1 MSTKKRKAPSATPSK
16 KATPPYKPSER
27 AVEIEEAGLPKYLSC
42 IIDGKLPK
50 FENPPEKWG
59 NADHIIPVDHTI
71 IVLIEAVKKVNPQDY
86 VVIPES
92 FMLNMEMEFVDDED
106 EEYQKERID
115 KLLKQYKDKIVEILE
130 QYKDKKRIYVCV
142 NSSKWLNGPSHQN
155 FICVMKE
162 TKQIIRFEPTTNNVR
177 LEAFGIGKFWKQVAK
192 GHGYTYEVIEK
203 AFWLN
208 QIHACRLNSLIL
220 ALNHILDIS
229 IETFLGCF
237 GLKGKA
243 NFLECDEETL
253 RKFNFT
259 VQDQLYK
266 FLKNTK
272 ALPLPRPK
280 STRLKPVLSDPPETN
295 PVLYNPPSKKL
306 KTKYVLSE
314 PPSKKLKT
322 RLVFRSKKKSKLKK
336 SKKINKQ

>member
-16 KATPPYKPSER
+16 KATPPYIPSER
-27 AVEIEEAGLPKYLSC
+27 AVKIEEAGLPKYLSC

-50 FENPPEKWG
+50 LLEPPTEGWG
-59 NADHIIPVDHTI
+59 ESKHIISVDATI
-71 IVLIEAVKKVNPQDY
+71 KVLIEAVKKVNPQDY

-92 FMLNMEMEFVDDED
+92 FMLDMEMEFVNDED
-106 EEYQKERID
+106 EEHHLKERID
-115 KLLKQYKDKIVEILE
+115 KLLIQYKDKIDKILK
-130 QYKDKKRIYVCV
+130 YKDNDKKRIYVCV

-155 FICVMKE
+155 FICVMIK
-162 TKQIIRFEPTTNNVR
+162 TQQIIRFEPTTNNPR

-192 GHGYTYEVIEK
+192 GNRYTYEVIEK

-208 QIHACRLNSLIL
+208 VINACRLNSLIL

-229 IETFLGCF
+229 IETFLDCF

-259 VQDQLYK
+259 VQDQLYE

-272 ALPLPRPK
+272 APPLPRPK
-280 STRLKPVLSDPPETN
+280 LTRRKPETN

-306 KTKYVLSE
+306 KTRLV
-314 PPSKKLKT
+314 SKKLKT

>member
-1 MSTKKRKAPSATPSK
+1 MSTKKRKAPSATP
-16 KATPPYKPSER
+16 PYIPSER

-42 IIDGKLPK
+42 IIDGKLP
-50 FENPPEKWG
+50 ELLEPPTKKWG
-59 NADHIIPVDHTI
+59 NAGHIISVDDTI
-71 IVLIEAVKKVNPQDY
+71 RVLIEAVKKVNPQDY

-92 FMLNMEMEFVDDED
+92 FMLDMEMEFVDDED

-115 KLLKQYKDKIVEILE
+115 ELLEQYKDKIDKILK
-130 QYKDKKRIYVCV
+130 YKDKKRIYVCV

-155 FICVMKE
+155 FICVMIK

-177 LEAFGIGKFWKQVAK
+177 LEAFGIGKFWKQFAK
-192 GHGYTYEVIEK
+192 DYGYTYEVIKK

-208 QIHACRLNSLIL
+208 LINACRLNSLIL

-237 GLKGKA
+237 GLEGKA
-243 NFLECDEETL
+243 DFFDCNIDTL
-253 RKFNFT
+253 RPFNFT
-259 VQDQLYK
+259 VQGQLEK

-272 ALPLPRPK
+272 APSLPRPE
-280 STRLKPVLSDPPETN
+280 STRLKKSPSRLKTDPDI
-295 PVLYNPPSKKL
+295 PPSKKR
-306 KTKYVLSE
+306 
-314 PPSKKLKT
+314 KT

>member
-1 MSTKKRKAPSATPSK
+1 MSTKKRKAPSATPS
-16 KATPPYKPSER
+16 YKPSER
-27 AVEIEEAGLPKYLSC
+27 ALKIEEAGLPKYLSC

-50 FENPPEKWG
+50 LLKPPTKKWG
-59 NADHIIPVDHTI
+59 NAGHIISVDDTI

-92 FMLNMEMEFVDDED
+92 FMMNMEMEFVDDED

-115 KLLKQYKDKIVEILE
+115 ELLEQYKDKIDKILE
-130 QYKDKKRIYVCV
+130 KYKDKKRIYVCV

-155 FICVMKE
+155 FICVMIK
-162 TKQIIRFEPTTNNVR
+162 TKQIIRFEPTTNSPR
-177 LEAFGIGKFWKQVAK
+177 LEAFGIGKFWEQVAK
-192 GHGYTYEVIEK
+192 DYGYTYEVIEK

-208 QIHACRLNSLIL
+208 LINACRLNSLIL

-237 GLKGKA
+237 GLEGKA
-243 NFLECDEETL
+243 DFFDCNIDTL
-253 RKFNFT
+253 RPFNFT
-259 VQDQLYK
+259 VQGQLQA

-272 ALPLPRPK
+272 APLSLPRQL
-280 STRLKPVLSDPPETN
+280 STRLKKSPSRLKTDPDIPA
-295 PVLYNPPSKKL
+295 SKK
-306 KTKYVLSE
+306 
-314 PPSKKLKT
+314 PKT
-322 RLVFRSKKKSKLKK
+322 RLAFRSKKKSKLKK

>member
-1 MSTKKRKAPSATPSK
+1 MSTKKRKAPSATP
-16 KATPPYKPSER
+16 PYIPSER
-27 AVEIEEAGLPKYLSC
+27 AVKIEEAGLPKYLSC

-50 FENPPEKWG
+50 FEKTPEDWG
-59 NADHIIPVDHTI
+59 DNSKPIITADNTV

-92 FMLNMEMEFVDDED
+92 FMLDMEMESVDDED
-106 EEYQKERID
+106 EKHQKERIGV
-115 KLLKQYKDKIVEILE
+115 LLKQYKGKIVEILK
-130 QYKDKKRIYVCV
+130 QYKDKKRIYVGV
-142 NSSKWLNGPSHQN
+142 NSSKYLNGPSHQN
-155 FICVMKE
+155 FICIMIE

-177 LEAFGIGKFWKQVAK
+177 LEAFGIGKFWKQFAK
-192 GHGYTYEVIEK
+192 LYGYTYKVIEK

-237 GLKGKA
+237 DLGLDPP
-243 NFLECDEETL
+243 NFLHCDTETL

-259 VQDQLYK
+259 VQGQLEK

-272 ALPLPRPK
+272 APLSLPRPQL
-280 STRLKPVLSDPPETN
+280 TRRKPVLHSPPETN
-295 PVLYNPPSKKL
+295 PVLHSPPSKKP
-306 KTKYVLSE
+306 KTKHVLSE
-314 PPSKKLKT
+314 PPSKKRKT